1 MSDQTRAPEKPA
13 PYKAAPDKL
22 ASNTLTSPSSPA
34 ADVLGTAL
42 MRARWVVFWERLW
55 PDLALVATVLG
66 GFVAASWL
74 GLWLWLPPAGRA
86 IGLLAFAGLL
96 IAALVPLVLLRFPGR
111 TTGLARLDRD
121 SGLAHRPATAATDS
135 IATPSEDPWA
145 LALWR
150 AHVERSLATA
160 RALKVGLPAPRLAA
174 RDPVA
179 VRMLVLLLVAVSFVS
194 AGGDRMRRIAAA
206 FDWHSAVV
214 PSNFRL
220 DAWVSPPVYTGR
232 APVILP
238 GVRPGETAHAGI
250 PAAVTVPAG
259 SVLVIRASGQSGLDV
274 SVTGG
279 LVEVA
284 PDAALKPPA
293 GAEERRFT
301 VKERGTATVRGTGH
315 DLAWSFVA
323 TPDRAPTIALTKDPE
338 PQARGALQLTYKV
351 DDDYGVVEARAT
363 VAAKPSAAQ
372 PGDPGQPAATPRPLF
387 DPPETTLSLPQART
401 RSGVG
406 QTTKDLT
413 ENPWAGAEVTLTLT
427 AKDEAGNEGRS
438 APVDLRLPER
448 LFVKPLARALIEQ
461 RRMLALDADRRDTV
475 AVALDALAIA
485 PDRFTPE
492 AGTYVGLRSIFYTL
506 VRAESDEQLR
516 DVVRELWAMA
526 TQIEDGTVSDA
537 EQRLRNAQD
546 ALRQALE
553 RGASEEEIKKLME
566 ELRAAMQQFMQ
577 ALAEELRKNP
587 QMARPLDRNTRELRS
602 QDLQSM
608 LDRLEQL
615 ARSGARDAAR
625 ALLDQLQSMMENLQ
639 MARPGQQGDMD
650 DEMMQALD
658 ELGDMIRKQQQL
670 RDRTFQQGQD
680 QRGQRGQRGRRGQ
693 PPEGEQP
700 GDPSDYSQLQQNQQA
715 LRDQLKK
722 LMEQLKQKGF
732 GQPQDGKGEQGG
744 DQPGGDPFGRAEE
757 SMGDATG
764 ELGQG
769 NADGAVD
776 SQGRALDALRKGAQ
790 GLAQQLQQQM
800 GQGPGPGQP
809 GRGQARA
816 QQDTDPLGR
825 PLRGRDYGDDTTVKV
840 PGEIDVQRARRIL
853 EELRR
858 RFADPLRP
866 PVELDYIERLLK
878 DF

>member
-1 MSDQTRAPEKPA
+1 
-13 PYKAAPDKL
+13 
-22 ASNTLTSPSSPA
+22 
-34 ADVLGTAL
+34 
-42 MRARWVVFWERLW
+42 
-55 PDLALVATVLG
+55 
-66 GFVAASWL
+66 
-74 GLWLWLPPAGRA
+74 
-86 IGLLAFAGLL
+86 
-96 IAALVPLVLLRFPGR
+96 
-111 TTGLARLDRD
+111 
-121 SGLAHRPATAATDS
+121 
-135 IATPSEDPWA
+135 
-145 LALWR
+145 
-150 AHVERSLATA
+150 
-160 RALKVGLPAPRLAA
+160 
-174 RDPVA
+174 
-179 VRMLVLLLVAVSFVS
+179 MLVLLLVAVSFVS

-214 PSNFRL
+214 PTNYRL

-238 GVRPGETAHAGI
+238 GVRPGETAQAGI

-279 LVEVA
+279 LVEAA
-284 PDAALKPPA
+284 PDAAVKPPA

-363 VAAKPSAAQ
+363 VAAKPPAAQ
-372 PGDPGQPAATPRPLF
+372 PGVSTPPDAAPRPLF
-387 DPPETTLSLPQART
+387 DPPETPLSLPQART
-401 RSGVG
+401 RAGVG
-406 QTTKDLT
+406 QTTKDFT

-438 APVDLRLPER
+438 APIDLRLPER

-461 RRMLALDADRRDTV
+461 RRILALDADRRDTV

-506 VRAESDEQLR
+506 VRAKSDEQLR

-537 EQRLRNAQD
+537 EQRLRNAQE

-700 GDPSDYSQLQQNQQA
+700 GDPGDYSQLQQNQQA

-732 GQPQDGKGEQGG
+732 GQPQDGKGDQGG
-744 DQPGGDPFGRAEE
+744 DQPGGDQFGRAEE

-866 PVELDYIERLLK
+866 GSWVLFNGIRVGDVTTVRIDPDA
-878 DF
+878 

>member
-13 PYKAAPDKL
+13 PHKSAPDRP
-22 ASNTLTSPSSPA
+22 ASPSSA
-34 ADVLGTAL
+34 SADVLGAAL

-55 PDLALVATVLG
+55 PGLALVATVLG
-66 GFVAASWL
+66 GFLAASWL
-74 GLWLWLPPAGRA
+74 GLWLWLPPVGRA
-86 IGLLAFAGLL
+86 VGLVAFAGLL
-96 IAALVPLVLLRFPGR
+96 IAALAPLVRLRFPAR
-111 TTGLARLDRD
+111 TLGLARLDRD
-121 SGLAHRPATAATDS
+121 SGLVHRPATAAVDT

-150 AHVERSLATA
+150 AHVERSLAAA
-160 RALKVGLPAPRLAA
+160 RSLKVGLPAPRLAV

-206 FDWHSAVV
+206 FDWHSTVV
-214 PSNFRL
+214 PTNYRL

-232 APVILP
+232 PPVILP
-238 GVRPGETAHAGI
+238 GVRPGETAQAGI

-279 LVEVA
+279 LVEAA
-284 PDAALKPPA
+284 PDAAVKPPA

-363 VAAKPSAAQ
+363 VAAKPAAAQ
-372 PGDPGQPAATPRPLF
+372 PGAAAPAGEARPLF
-387 DPPETTLSLPQART
+387 DPPETNLSLPQART
-401 RSGVG
+401 RAGVG
-406 QTTKDLT
+406 QTTKDFT

-438 APVDLRLPER
+438 TPVELRLPER

-461 RRMLALDADRRDTV
+461 RRILALDADRRDTV

-485 PDRFTPE
+485 PDRYTPE
-492 AGTYVGLRSIFYTL
+492 AGTYIGLRSIFYTL
-506 VRAESDEQLR
+506 VRAKTDEQLR

-537 EQRLRNAQD
+537 EQRLRNAQE

-700 GDPSDYSQLQQNQQA
+700 GDPGDYGQLQQNQQA

-732 GQPQDGKGEQGG
+732 GQPQDGKGDQGG
-744 DQPGGDPFGRAEE
+744 DQPGGDQFGRAEE
-757 SMGDATG
+757 SMGDAAG